1 MSYSLY
7 QYSGLGLF
15 ALTIVGL
22 ITPMVR
28 KFAIHINAMDTPSS
42 LHKTHAE
49 PVPYLGGVAIV
60 LGIVVTTYGAIIAT
74 APTRETFLLATYVIS
89 PAIAIAV
96 MGLVD
101 DIKGLAP
108 WPRLITQTLTAAV
121 IAILLV
127 SSDTLGIAFGNRF
140 IDIAVTILWIVGIC
154 NSINFFDN
162 LDGGATGTVAVI
174 SFFIFYIAFEQGQI
188 LISALSIVI
197 AGSTLGFLIWNKSPA
212 KIYMGDAGA
221 LFLGILISVLTI
233 RVNPGITP
241 NYLSLAIPALLIAV
255 PILDTCVAVT
265 SRLNNNISPF
275 TGGRDHL
282 SHRLIRKG
290 LSRKQAAITLWSLSG
305 FFGIIACSIY
315 TWPDSLGSLLVVAAA
330 LIWSALFVFFIKIP
344 RAD

>member
-1 MSYSLY
+1 MNYSLF
-7 QYSGLGLF
+7 QYSSLGF
-15 ALTIVGL
+15 TALIIVGL
-22 ITPMVR
+22 VTPLIR

-42 LHKTHAE
+42 QHKTHIE
-49 PVPYLGGVAIV
+49 PVPYLGGLAIIIGV
-60 LGIVVTTYGAIIAT
+60 VVTTYAAIIAT
-74 APTRETFLLATYVIS
+74 ALTRENIILATYVLT

-101 DIKGLAP
+101 DLQGLAP
-108 WPRLITQTLTAAV
+108 WPRLITQTLTAAL

-127 SSDTLGIAFGNRF
+127 STDTLGIEFGNPVV
-140 IDIAVTILWIVGIC
+140 DIAVTILWIVGIC

-162 LDGGATGTVAVI
+162 LDGGATGTIAVI
-174 SFFIFYIAFEQGQI
+174 ATFIFLIAFDRGQV
-188 LISALSIVI
+188 LISALSIVM

-221 LFLGILISVLTI
+221 LFLGILVSVLTI
-233 RVNPGITP
+233 RVSPGIKP
-241 NYLSLAIPALLIAV
+241 NYLSLSIPVLLIAV

-290 LSRKQAAITLWSLSG
+290 LSRKTAAITLWCLSG
-305 FFGIIACSIY
+305 LFGVIACSIY
-315 TWPDSLGSLLVVAAA
+315 RWPNSLGFILLSAAA
-330 LIWSALFVFFIKIP
+330 LIWGALFIFFIKIP